1 MAAAKQAL
9 KLGSIKAS
17 YLLIELYYDD
27 DSPYKDLEKT
37 ISYAKQLFDATKD
50 PDLAFLLGNI
60 YDQKMKDYMKALNW
74 YETAH
79 RLGHRQVAFY
89 LGRFYYYGV
98 LRTKRDGIKALEYF
112 KEAQANGILEAEA
125 YIKDIQELGNEDLQR
140 SVETWERSVEAGS
153 GQAA

>member
-1 MAAAKQAL
+1 M

-79 RLGHRQVAFY
+79 RLGHRRVAFY

-112 KEAQANGILEAEA
+112 KEAQAMVFWKQKLISR
-125 YIKDIQELGNEDLQR
+125 IFR
-140 SVETWERSVEAGS
+140 SLATRICSVLWRHGS
-153 GQAA
+153 VP

>member
-1 MAAAKQAL
+1 MEINEQYAEIIFDTANSFAFVDPTLVSDQSLNRKDNQYYSEALYCYYLEDYEGAMAAAKQAL

-17 YLLIELYYDD
+17 YLLIELYYDE

-74 YETAH
+74 
-79 RLGHRQVAFY
+79 
-89 LGRFYYYGV
+89 
-98 LRTKRDGIKALEYF
+98 
-112 KEAQANGILEAEA
+112 
-125 YIKDIQELGNEDLQR
+125 
-140 SVETWERSVEAGS
+140 
-153 GQAA
+153 